1 MKAALAVGLGV
12 VIALVLGLVTLAG
25 ASTGTVATSAT
36 VTQLEQTCTVSGPV
50 PGLDAGQAANAE
62 AIVTASFALS
72 GENGRVA
79 RIALMTAAT
88 ESGLVNLGPMAG
100 NLDSLGLFQQRA
112 SQGWG
117 TPAEEMD
124 PAKATGMFVQ
134 RLLAVPGWPALT
146 PWMAAQAVQ
155 RSAFSDG
162 SNYQAHWSVTGA
174 YLAAVVEDGNIAGSC
189 GQGVPTG
196 VTGPDDG
203 LPAGYTIPADTPPAH
218 AQVVA
223 FALAQLGKAYVWAA
237 AGPNAYDCS
246 GLTVAAWATVGVQLL
261 HYTGDQQ
268 HEGQAV
274 SPGTLEPG
282 DLVLVPGSDS
292 PGPGIAGHVGLY
304 LGYGLVLSAID
315 PAMGVAV
322 QTYQIFVSGG
332 IDALRDPDPTD

>member
-1 MKAALAVGLGV
+1 MKAAVAVGLGV

-50 PGLDAGQAANAE
+50 PGLDGAQAANAE
-62 AIVTASFALS
+62 TIVTASFALS
-72 GENGRVA
+72 GENHSVA
-79 RIALMTAAT
+79 RIALMTADT
-88 ESGLVNLGPMAG
+88 ESGLVNLGPMPG

-117 TPAEEMD
+117 TPAEEMN
-124 PAKATGMFVQ
+124 PAKATAMFVQ

-162 SNYQAHWSVTGA
+162 SNYQAHWSAAGV
-174 YLAAVVEDGNIAGSC
+174 YLAAVVGNGNIAGSC

-196 VTGPDDG
+196 VTGPDHG

-237 AGPNAYDCS
+237 AGPTAYDCS
-246 GLTVAAWATVGVQLL
+246 GLTVAAWATVGVALL
-261 HYTGDQQ
+261 HYTGDQRERRCRR
-268 HEGQAV
+268 H
-274 SPGTLEPG
+274 
-282 DLVLVPGSDS
+282 
-292 PGPGIAGHVGLY
+292 GIN
-304 LGYGLVLSAID
+304 
-315 PAMGVAV
+315 P
-322 QTYQIFVSGG
+322 
-332 IDALRDPDPTD
+332 